1 MVNFWEST
9 EYRNLV
15 HGQVASKQS
24 SKKTF
29 LVTNFFLFKL
39 IGERIFYV
47 IKREKAAIKHS
58 NAYCDIIYDLILIIF
73 KYKSEK
79 QETGPMH
86 YKPWGLTQW
95 IKIH

>member
-1 MVNFWEST
+1 M
-9 EYRNLV
+9 
-15 HGQVASKQS
+15 
-24 SKKTF
+24 
-29 LVTNFFLFKL
+29 
-39 IGERIFYV
+39 IGKRIFYV

-86 YKPWGLTQW
+86 YKP
-95 IKIH
+95 